1 MIQQKNIHQK
11 ELEKTKP
18 LQQITLN
25 FILLCNVFSRIMN
38 HNLQRDK

>member
-1 MIQQKNIHQK
+1 MLKKKIHQK
-11 ELEKTKP
+11 ELKKTKP
-18 LQQITLN
+18 LQENTLN